1 MANFFS
7 DNKDLQFHLQ
17 HPMMRK
23 IVELKERGFAE
34 KDLYDFAP
42 QDFEDAMDSYRRV
55 LEIAG
60 EVCGEVIAPN
70 AEGVDHEGPRVV
82 NDHVEYAAGTVQ
94 NMKAIVDAGLSGLT
108 LPRKYDGLNFP
119 LVCFVMA
126 NEMVARAD
134 AGFENI
140 WGLQDCA
147 ETLNEFASEELKAKY
162 LPWVSAGATCAMDL
176 TEPDAGSD
184 LGAVMLKA
192 TWSEEKQT
200 WLLNGVKRFITNGDG
215 DVSLVLARTEEG
227 TTDARGLSMLVY
239 DKRDG
244 GVKVR
249 RIENKMGIKGSPTCE
264 LVFTNAPAQLVGDR
278 KMGLIK
284 YVMSLMNAA
293 RLGIGAQSVGLCEAA
308 YREALKYAQE
318 REQFGKPIIRFAAVA
333 EMLSNMKAK
342 LQGVRALLY
351 ETTRFVEVYK
361 QYGHIAHERPL
372 EGDERQ
378 EMKFYN
384 RLADGFTPLV
394 KLFSSEYANQQA
406 YDAIQIHVGSGFM
419 KDYPCE
425 RLYRDARIMN
435 IYEGTSQL
443 QVVAAI
449 NAVTKGTFMEQIERY
464 AAAEYNQPMQPVVAK
479 LKELTAKFSEMTAHV
494 EAGDKELCGFK
505 DFHARRLVETAG
517 HIIITYLLARQ
528 AGDSEEYADSAK
540 IFCKLAEGKISEAY
554 TYVMNSTL
562 EDVALFRAVA
572 EEAE

>member
-17 HPMMRK
+17 HPLMQK

-34 KDLYDFAP
+34 KDLYDIAP
-42 QDFEDAMDSYRRV
+42 QDFEDAMDSYERV

-60 EVCGEVIAPN
+60 EVCGDVIAPN
-70 AEGVDHEGPRVV
+70 AEGVDLEGPKVV
-82 NDHVEYAAGTVQ
+82 NDHVQYASGTVR
-94 NMKAIVDAGLSGLT
+94 NLKAIVDAGLSGLT
-108 LPRKYDGLNFP
+108 LPRKYNGLNCP

-134 AGFENI
+134 ASFENI

-147 ETLNEFASEELKAKY
+147 ETLNEFATEELKAKY
-162 LPWVSAGATCAMDL
+162 LPLVSAGATCAMDL

-192 TWSEEKQT
+192 SWSEEKQT

-215 DVSLVLARTEEG
+215 DISLVLARTEEG
-227 TTDARGLSMLVY
+227 TSDARGLSMLVY
-239 DKRDG
+239 DKRNG

-249 RIENKMGIKGSPTCE
+249 RIENKLGIKGSPTCE
-264 LVFTNAPAQLVGDR
+264 LVFTNAPAELVGDR
-278 KMGLIK
+278 RMGLIK

-293 RLGIGAQSVGLCEAA
+293 RLGIGAQSVGTCEAA
-308 YREALKYAQE
+308 YREALKYAGE
-318 REQFGKPIIRFAAVA
+318 REQFGKPIIRFAAVR
-333 EMLSNMKAK
+333 EILSTMKAR
-342 LQGVRALLY
+342 LEGARALLY
-351 ETTRFVEVYK
+351 ETTRFVEIYK
-361 QYGHIAHERPL
+361 QYGHIGQERAL
-372 EGDERQ
+372 EGDERK

-394 KLFSSEYANQQA
+394 KLFSSEYANA
-406 YDAIQIHVGSGFM
+406 LAFDAIQIHGGSGFM

-449 NAVTKGTFMEQIERY
+449 NAITKGTFMEQIERY
-464 AAAEYNQPMQPVVAK
+464 AAEEYTQEMQPVVEK
-479 LKELTAKFSEMTAHV
+479 LKGFTAQLAEMIEKV
-494 EAGDKELCGFK
+494 EAGDKEAAGFK

-517 HIIITYLLARQ
+517 HIIISYLLARQ
-528 AGDSEEYADSAK
+528 ATESEDYVASARV
-540 IFCKLAEGKISEAY
+540 FLKLAEGKISEAH
-554 TYVMNSTL
+554 TYVMNSTP
-562 EDVALFRAVA
+562 EDVALFAQIDTI
-572 EEAE
+572 E

>member
-7 DNKDLQFHLQ
+7 DNKDLQFHLG
-17 HPMMRK
+17 HPMMRR

-34 KDLYDFAP
+34 KDLYDYAP
-42 QDFEDAMDSYRRV
+42 QDFDDAMDSYRRV

-60 EVCGEVIAPN
+60 EVCGDVIAPN
-70 AEGVDHEGPRVV
+70 AEEVDHEGPRVV
-82 NDHVEYAAGTVQ
+82 NDHVEYASGTVR

-147 ETLNEFASEELKAKY
+147 ETLNEFASEEIKQKF

-192 TWSEEKQT
+192 TWSEERQT

-249 RIENKMGIKGSPTCE
+249 RIENKLGIKGSPTCE

-318 REQFGKPIIRFAAVA
+318 RAQFGKPIIRFAAVA

-342 LQGVRALLY
+342 LQGARALLY
-351 ETTRFVEVYK
+351 ETTRFVEIYK
-361 QYGHIAHERPL
+361 QYTHISHERSL
-372 EGDERQ
+372 EPEERQ

-394 KLFSSEYANQQA
+394 KLFSSEYANQLA
-406 YDAIQIHVGSGFM
+406 YDAVQIHGGSGFM

-464 AAAEYNQPMQPVVAK
+464 AAGEYAETMRPVVAK
-479 LKELTAKFSEMTAHV
+479 LRELTVKFSEMVARV
-494 EAGDKELCGFK
+494 EAGDKECAGFK

-517 HIIITYLLARQ
+517 HIIISYLLARQ
-528 AGDSEEYADSAK
+528 AGESEEYAPSAR
-540 IFCKLAEGKISEAY
+540 IFSKLAEGKIAEAY
-554 TYVMNSTL
+554 TYVMNSPT
-562 EDVALFRAVA
+562 EDVGLFRDV
-572 EEAE
+572 ERQE

>member
-34 KDLYDFAP
+34 KDIYDFAP

-406 YDAIQIHVGSGFM
+406 YDAIQIHGGSSFM